1 MVKPA
6 RCMRLQA
13 IPPTRPR
20 QGYAI
25 LNDERKNLKSLV
37 METIVNAQAA
47 NTPTKKDVKVKKMML
62 ILSKATIDNVY
73 ACMILANGARME
85 GIEAEIFFTFFGL
98 EAVQKKKLE
107 HLHVATVGNP
117 AMHIPTM
124 LGGLPG
130 MEALATSMM
139 KKEMEKLDI
148 PPVGEF
154 MEMLSASGAKLWACK
169 LAMDMFHLKQEDL
182 IDEIDGVITVGDFY
196 EKAAGDNTH
205 LMFI

>member
-1 MVKPA
+1 MET
-6 RCMRLQA
+6 Q
-13 IPPTRPR
+13 
-20 QGYAI
+20 
-25 LNDERKNLKSLV
+25 V
-37 METIVNAQAA
+37 MEPKVVQKEEA
-47 NTPTKKDVKVKKMML
+47 KVKKMML

-73 ACMILANGARME
+73 ACFILANGARME

-117 AMHIPTM
+117 AMHIPTL

-130 MEALATSMM
+130 MESFATSMM

-154 MEMLSASGAKLWACK
+154 IEILEASGAKLWACK
-169 LAMDMFHLKQEDL
+169 LAMDMFHLERNDL
-182 IDEIDGVITVGDFY
+182 VDEISDVITVGDFY
-196 EKAAGDNTH
+196 TRAKGDNTH
-205 LMFI
+205 LLFI